1 MTHREALAL
10 GVGEAST
17 ADRCRLATAAR
28 EEEKIDRTCKRV
40 SWFLK
45 IFFFAELDLG
55 FLVGVPVALP
65 KILVGAANSTGEA
78 ANTAVSSSAVC
89 VDEAN
94 GDQFVRIKEKKNQW
108 RPTQPIAISA
118 RPAAEARRP
127 WPVARC
133 LRFRLWKA

>member
-1 MTHREALAL
+1 LVPE
-10 GVGEAST
+10 
-17 ADRCRLATAAR
+17 D
-28 EEEKIDRTCKRV
+28 
-40 SWFLK
+40 
-45 IFFFAELDLG
+45 FFFDELDLG

-133 LRFRLWKA
+133 LRFRHWKA